1 MCVPAQLNR
10 PWSLALWLPDT
21 SLILFVITWDLFA
34 SKWDTCSVRL
44 WIWDFKVFISPA
56 FSWTSFVAWRMNVKY
71 LLLLST
77 TSLSYLEMIHQ
88 ITLLYG
94 NKKLKCSYTSLHFS
108 LVLLYFS
115 SFCLICFSNS
125 FNCKQKKNII
135 WNYLHVHVHIITVQ
149 IYHFLWG

>member
-1 MCVPAQLNR
+1 MWPTFHSRHWLLHSTGTEIKSYSLQNYNENKVQLSECYLIFVVWMRNSDKKMCVPAQLNR
-10 PWSLALWLPDT
+10 PWSLALWLPDN

-77 TSLSYLEMIHQ
+77 TTLSYLEMIHQ
-88 ITLLYG
+88 ITLLYE
-94 NKKLKCSYTSLHFS
+94 T
-108 LVLLYFS
+108 
-115 SFCLICFSNS
+115 
-125 FNCKQKKNII
+125 KN
-135 WNYLHVHVHIITVQ
+135 
-149 IYHFLWG
+149 

>member
-1 MCVPAQLNR
+1 MNICCMDKTPQKFWVPAQMNR
-10 PWSLALWLPDT
+10 PPSLVLLLPDN
-21 SLILFVITWDLFA
+21 SFISSVITWDLFA

-125 FNCKQKKNII
+125 FNCKQKKKI
-135 WNYLHVHVHIITVQ
+135 
-149 IYHFLWG
+149 